1 MANTEE
7 NTKKYSKKMDK
18 WQIKTLSKTPLKN
31 FILIEGLPGMGN
43 VGKIAIDFII
53 ENTKAD
59 KLFDIYSF
67 SYPHCVLVNEKN
79 LIEMPKISIYHKK
92 IKKNNFWFMEGDIQ
106 PLDEMSCYEFCNI
119 TLDLFQKYKGKEII
133 TLGGIGQQQIPK
145 NPRLFCTGTDKEII
159 KKYADPKL
167 SNNIYGVVGP
177 IVGVS
182 GLLLGVSQQRSIS
195 ALSILAET
203 FGHPNYLGIKGAR
216 EMLSYLN
223 KKFYL
228 NLKLSKLD
236 KEIVTIEKDIKIKTK
251 NLTEISRPSKSKTKG
266 ETNYIG

>member
-1 MANTEE
+1 
-7 NTKKYSKKMDK
+7 MDK
-18 WQIKTLSKTPLKN
+18 WQIKLLNKAPLKK
-31 FILIEGLPGMGN
+31 FTLIEGLPGMGN

-53 ENTKAD
+53 ENTKAQ

-67 SYPHCVLVNEKN
+67 SYPHCVLVNEQN
-79 LIEMPKISIYHKK
+79 QIEMPKISIYHKK
-92 IKKNNFWFMEGDIQ
+92 IKNNNFWFMAGDIQ
-106 PLDEMSCYEFCNI
+106 PLDETSCYEFCNI
-119 TLDLFQKYKGKEII
+119 TMDLFEKYKGKEVI

-145 NPRLFCTGTDKEII
+145 IPRLFCTGTDKKII
-159 KKYADPKL
+159 KKYTDSKL

-182 GLLLGVSQQRSIS
+182 GLLLGVSKQRNIH

-216 EMLSYLN
+216 EMLVYIN
-223 KKFYL
+223 KKFSL
-228 NLKLSKLD
+228 SLKLNKLD
-236 KEIVTIEKDIKIKTK
+236 QEISNIEKDIKTRTKDLGEISKPSKTK
-251 NLTEISRPSKSKTKG
+251 IKG